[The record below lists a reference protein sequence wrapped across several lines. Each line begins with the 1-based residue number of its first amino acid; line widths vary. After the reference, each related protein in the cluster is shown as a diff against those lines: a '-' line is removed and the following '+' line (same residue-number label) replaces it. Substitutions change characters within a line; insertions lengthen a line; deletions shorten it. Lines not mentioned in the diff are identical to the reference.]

1 MTLLET
7 ALLDVRVLPWRP
19 RARVMSPDT
28 LRENAD
34 PFLPDDDIAGVV
46 LGLALWLAIIVTAPL
61 LVLLLAAG
69 LLSIELPVVLALA
82 VLLGVVRFTGV
93 IPWTVVV
100 VDRVT
105 GGERQESYRSLWR
118 AARRIRAINTDRRVR
133 VRWAWV

>member
-1 MTLLET
+1 MLET

-19 RARVMSPDT
+19 RARVMKPDT

-34 PFLPDDDIAGVV
+34 PFLPTDDVAGVV
-46 LGLALWLAIIVTAPL
+46 LGLALWLGIIVAAPL

-69 LLSIELPVVLALA
+69 LFSVELPVVLALA
-82 VLLGVVRFTGV
+82 VLLGVVRFTGLL
-93 IPWTVVV
+93 PWTVVV

-105 GGERQESYRSLWR
+105 GVERQERHRSLWR
-118 AARRIRAINTDRRVR
+118 AARRIRAVNVDRRVR